1 MAIGGEAAWLVAA
14 EGGTP
19 KVKPMACAGCCWSP
33 VMRSDL
39 FEQVLAVCG
48 AGTNADGKES
58 VRSAKPVS
66 GALTGLTRAT
76 YSFGPIA

>member
-1 MAIGGEAAWLVAA
+1 MAIGGEAAWLAA
-14 EGGTP
+14 AAGGIP
-19 KVKPMACAGCCWSP
+19 KVKAMACTGCRLSP
-33 VMRSDL
+33 VGRSHL

-48 AGTNADGKES
+48 AGTNADSKES